1 MKKTVKTL
9 NKGMK
14 SLQKGGKSLNK
25 ATGKLV
31 NGVIKLDNASGKLA
45 KGADKL
51 AEGTKKF
58 NDKGIKKLSDTYNDD
73 IKTAIDRF
81 KEVVN
86 VGKEYKSFSG
96 INNKMDGE
104 VKFIIETEAV
114 KNE

>member
-1 MKKTVKTL
+1 MANLPKVLL
-9 NKGMK
+9 NW
-14 SLQKGGKSLNK
+14 QKEPRNSTN
-25 ATGKLV
+25 
-31 NGVIKLDNASGKLA
+31 
-45 KGADKL
+45 
-51 AEGTKKF
+51 
-58 NDKGIKKLSDTYNDD
+58 KGIKKLSDTYNDD

-96 INNKMDGE
+96 INSKMDGE